1 VFPGRDGKAPVVN
14 VTHTWRTI
22 RRLAGLP
29 DGTRLYDLRHTFA
42 SVAAEQGESL
52 PMIGAL
58 LGHTQY
64 ATTKRY
70 IHLLHAPV
78 AEAARRVGK
87 AVRGEED

>member
-1 VFPGRDGKAPVVN
+1 
-14 VTHTWRTI
+14 
-22 RRLAGLP
+22 
-29 DGTRLYDLRHTFA
+29 
-42 SVAAEQGESL
+42 
-52 PMIGAL
+52 MIGAL

-78 AEAARRVGK
+78 AEAAKRVGK